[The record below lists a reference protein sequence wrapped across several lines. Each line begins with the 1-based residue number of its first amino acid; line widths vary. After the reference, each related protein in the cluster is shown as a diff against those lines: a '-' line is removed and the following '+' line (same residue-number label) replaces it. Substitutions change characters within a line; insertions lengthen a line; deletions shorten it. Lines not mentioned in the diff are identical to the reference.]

1 MSALSSTR
9 RVLQVHTRYR
19 HVGGEDRIVDAEQR
33 LLEGAG
39 VAVDQLLFDNAELR
53 EARSLLSDVRLAASA
68 IWSQSSVQR
77 VQLAIARA
85 RPDVVHV
92 HNTFAA
98 ASPAVVLAAHRAGV
112 PVVHTL
118 HNYRLVC
125 PAATAFRDGHSC
137 TDCVGRVVPWPGVVH
152 ACVRNSHAQSTVA
165 AAALATHRVIGTYRE
180 RISAFVALTEFQRD
194 LIASG
199 GGLPADRITVIPN
212 FVEPDPGVSSGAR
225 QGLLYVGRLSEEK
238 GVLPM
243 LAAARRIPGVVGIA
257 GDGPLALQAQDAE
270 RKSAVLLLGRLEPAD
285 VLLRLRTTIAMVQPS
300 ICFEGF
306 PVAVAEAYATG
317 TPVIA
322 SRIGSLAEIVE
333 DGVTG
338 LLAEPGDP
346 EHLADRMRWAV
357 EHPDAMAR
365 MGLAARDRYLE
376 RFTGAA
382 HLAALLQLYATV
394 AGRRVAP
401 NV

>member
-1 MSALSSTR
+1 MSGPPPIR
-9 RVLQVHTRYR
+9 RVLQIHTRYR
-19 HVGGEDRIVDAEQR
+19 HLGGEDRVVDAEKR

-39 VAVDQLLFDNAELR
+39 IVVDQVLFDNAELR
-53 EARSLLSDVRLAASA
+53 EARSFLSDVRLGASA
-68 IWSQSSVQR
+68 IWSRSAARQVR
-77 VQLAIARA
+77 LAIARA

-98 ASPAVVLAAHRAGV
+98 ASPAVILAADRAGL

-125 PAATAFRDGHSC
+125 PVATAFRDGHSC

-152 ACVRNSHAQSTVA
+152 ACVRGSRTQSAVA
-165 AAALATHRVIGTYRE
+165 AATLATHRVLGTYRD
-180 RISAFVALTEFQRD
+180 RISACVALTQFQRD

-199 GGLPADRITVIPN
+199 GSLSADRITVIPN
-212 FVEPDPGVSSGAR
+212 FVEPDPGTGTAAR
-225 QGLLYVGRLSEEK
+225 KGLLYVGRLSEEK
-238 GVLPM
+238 GVLPL
-243 LAAARRIPGVVGIA
+243 LAAARRIPGVVRVA
-257 GDGPLALQAQDAE
+257 GDGPLALQAEEAAGE
-270 RKSAVLLLGRLEPAD
+270 SAVVLLGRLEPAD
-285 VLLRLRTTIAMVQPS
+285 VLLRLRSSIAMVQPS

-338 LLAEPGDP
+338 LLAEPGDA

-376 RFTGAA
+376 RFTGAV
-382 HLAALLQLYATV
+382 HLAALLRLYATV
-394 AGRRVAP
+394 AAGQVAIRA
-401 NV
+401 